1 MKVRLAGK
9 VIALSLALS
18 STVVIA
24 CGYCVEDR
32 IAAVYDH
39 ALAQRTRV
47 LKHEMIFFAW
57 DGPLTRSEVS
67 KQKIM
72 TLGAAVPGVDPGSLR
87 VSMEPAAL
95 ALAFDPQRSSGPS
108 IEAALQ
114 TKLRLMKLSIVRLQA
129 PASLQ

>member
-9 VIALSLALS
+9 VIALCLALS

-72 TLGAAVPGVDPGSLR
+72 ALGAAVPGVDPGSLR

-95 ALAFDPQRSSGPS
+95 ALAFDPQRSSGQS

>member
-9 VIALSLALS
+9 VIALCLALS

-39 ALAQRTRV
+39 ALAQRTLA

-72 TLGAAVPGVDPGSLR
+72 TLGATVPGVNPGSLR

-95 ALAFDPQRSSGPS
+95 ALAFDPQRSSGQS